1 MIIQKE
7 PAVQADREK
16 LTDRVTAVL
25 GFSELLLEGAYGPL
39 EPEQRQVLEDV
50 VEAARDLKE
59 MIRADRGAFSFD

>member
-1 MIIQKE
+1 MTTE
-7 PAVQADREK
+7 RET

-39 EPEQRQVLEDV
+39 EPEQRRALEDV

-59 MIRADRGAFSFD
+59 MIRADRHAVSFD

>member
-1 MIIQKE
+1 MQS
-7 PAVQADREK
+7 DRET

-39 EPEQRQVLEDV
+39 EPRQQKVLEDV

-59 MIRADRGAFSFD
+59 IVRADKRAFSYD

>member
-1 MIIQKE
+1 M
-7 PAVQADREK
+7 PSDRET

-39 EPEQRQVLEDV
+39 ESEQRRVLEDV

-59 MIRADRGAFSFD
+59 IIRADRHAVSFD

>member
-1 MIIQKE
+1 MQS
-7 PAVQADREK
+7 DRER

-39 EPEQRQVLEDV
+39 DPRQQRVLEDV

-59 MIRADRGAFSFD
+59 MVRADKRAFSYD